1 MSQSIEV
8 EDTGYDAFSE
18 LLEKYSISDEKAL
31 DAVESG
37 AQEFK
42 DDLLKLP
49 RPRSKINKSGYTH
62 LVDSFAF
69 ERKDGV
75 IKVGWGKYYG
85 PMLEKGTKKMA
96 KQAHLKPTF
105 NQDKDKYYKKM
116 IEQIF

>member
-42 DDLLKLP
+42 DDCQGHEARSINRDIRTWLIRLLW
-49 RPRSKINKSGYTH
+49 N
-62 LVDSFAF
+62 
-69 ERKDGV
+69 
-75 IKVGWGKYYG
+75 
-85 PMLEKGTKKMA
+85 EKT
-96 KQAHLKPTF
+96 
-105 NQDKDKYYKKM
+105 
-116 IEQIF
+116 E